1 VRHQRGSR
9 LTLSGG
15 LRVERVKRSALEGS
29 PDPFSP
35 RPPFPA
41 DTAHAVNPKASASYL
56 LYQGS
61 PHAADSSPFTIAW
74 LRLRGSAGTGMR
86 APDALE
92 IAFTDNPHLKPER
105 SRSGEAGVE
114 TAFANGQ
121 AVVEA
126 TAFANRY
133 DDLIVAVGPAISNA
147 SQYRTDNVANAR
159 SQGFEIGA
167 RLRTAWGLDARVAYT
182 WLDTAV
188 LAVDRV
194 ENEAPA
200 PFHVGDYLLRRPR
213 HQGSIDLVFTRG
225 RLAAYSQIGARS
237 RTLDV
242 EPTFGAFG
250 GLFWN
255 PGFATVR
262 CGASWRLV
270 RMLELVARLDNALDR
285 RYEETFGFPALGRSA
300 MLGVRVAAGR

>member
-1 VRHQRGSR
+1 
-9 LTLSGG
+9 
-15 LRVERVKRSALEGS
+15 
-29 PDPFSP
+29 
-35 RPPFPA
+35 
-41 DTAHAVNPKASASYL
+41 
-56 LYQGS
+56 
-61 PHAADSSPFTIAW
+61 
-74 LRLRGSAGTGMR
+74 MR

-114 TAFANGQ
+114 AAFADGL

-159 SQGFEIGA
+159 SRGFEIGG
-167 RLRTAWGLDARVAYT
+167 RLRTAWGLDAHAAYT

-194 ENEAPA
+194 ENGAPA

-213 HQGSIDLVFTRG
+213 HRGSIDLVFTRG
-225 RLAAYSQIGARS
+225 RLAAYSEIGVRS

-242 EPTFGAFG
+242 EPTYGAFG

-255 PGFATVR
+255 PGFAVVR

-270 RMLELVARLDNALDR
+270 RTLGLVARVDNALDR
-285 RYEETFGFPALGRSA
+285 RYEETFGFPAPGRSV